1 MCFICCNGLY
11 STAQYTVAIPAPS
24 QIWVRCARPAPVS
37 TLRHKFYF
45 KFSDLKPVSFQ
56 PLIRHQQL
64 QIGSGS
70 ELGLIP
76 IKLSLCSDHT
86 WLSWHLHVTHVTCH
100 DDMSP
105 SPTCDT
111 MTSFPPAPLLPR
123 PEMGLSG
130 MPGVSGYPPH
140 PPPFHPGSFSPGHFP
155 GLGPTN
161 SFSTPSGG
169 WRPTNS
175 HKGELSQSSHFR
187 IPRTVSK
194 IARFPFWARARF
206 PASASWGGQRQG
218 WPQGDAGAQGALDR
232 VPQERDWDGDHQ
244 VRPVSV
250 VMCVTVTRWIS

>member
-1 MCFICCNGLY
+1 MRTRDFRDT
-11 STAQYTVAIPAPS
+11 SA
-24 QIWVRCARPAPVS
+24 W
-37 TLRHKFYF
+37 
-45 KFSDLKPVSFQ
+45 
-56 PLIRHQQL
+56 
-64 QIGSGS
+64 
-70 ELGLIP
+70 
-76 IKLSLCSDHT
+76 HT
-86 WLSWHLHVTHVTCH
+86 WHVTCE

-175 HKGELSQSSHFR
+175 HKAECSQSPHFR
-187 IPRTVSK
+187 IPRDVSPF
-194 IARFPFWARARF
+194 ARLPLWARARVS
-206 PASASWGGQRQG
+206 ASAPWGGQRQG
-218 WPQGDAGAQGALDR
+218 RPQGDAGAQGALDR
-232 VPQERDWDGDHQ
+232 VPQERDRDGDHQ

-250 VMCVTVTRWIS
+250 VTWLVSQTSVVMWLRWDAIWVLYSFGSWKDRNKPIKKETSHQVFIQGFLSKLISNASSGW